1 MEINGKKYNLKYS
14 LRSMFAFEEI
24 TGKPFEVK
32 TLLDTYILAYAC
44 IISNPENPSL
54 EFNDFINYAD
64 EHPEVIEEFNK
75 FMSDELHRRELL
87 KKKVT
92 KKKTQEKN

>member
-24 TGKPFEVK
+24 TGKAFEVK

-44 IISNPENPSL
+44 IISNPENPPL
-54 EFNDFINYAD
+54 EFNELRDTGEEN
-64 EHPEVIEEFNK
+64 PGNIEEINK
-75 FMSDELHRRELL
+75 CIDS
-87 KKKVT
+87 
-92 KKKTQEKN
+92 